1 MLLFRSFVLGLL
13 GACFVLLALRPH
25 STVVVAHPAQV
36 VVAQPSHIVV
46 TPPPPRH
53 TDDEPRNEVTVVDV
67 ARGLPGAFIAQAI
80 VLAANERV
88 VAIDDVA
95 VADGARALAAVEMQ
109 GRAYLDIAVANDAG
123 TTRRV
128 LVLAR

>member
-13 GACFVLLALRPH
+13 GACFVLLAMKPQG
-25 STVVVAHPAQV
+25 TVVVAHPSQV

-46 TPPPPRH
+46 TPPAH
-53 TDDEPRNEVTVVDV
+53 EEPRNEVTVVDV
-67 ARGLPGAFIAQAI
+67 ARGLPGALIAQAI
-80 VLAANERV
+80 VLAANEHV

-95 VADGARALAAVEMQ
+95 VADGARALAAIEMQ
-109 GRAYLDIAVANDAG
+109 GRTYLDIAVANDAG
-123 TTRRV
+123 MTRRV